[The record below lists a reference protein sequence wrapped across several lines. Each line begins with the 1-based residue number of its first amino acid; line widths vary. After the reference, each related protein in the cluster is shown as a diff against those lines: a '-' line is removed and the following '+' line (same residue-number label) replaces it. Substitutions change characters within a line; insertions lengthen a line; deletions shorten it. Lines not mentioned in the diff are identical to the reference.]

1 MNNQKGFTL
10 IELMIVVAIIG
21 ILAAIAIPAY
31 GKYQARAKLTAGL
44 GELTG
49 VRTIVEDTLNSG
61 GAVTSITDVPGVTSP
76 TQNCKLTASFTTGA
90 GTLVCEPVNAPPA
103 VASAKLTWTRK
114 TDGTW
119 TCSTSGASDATM
131 APKGCSQ
138 GAAAAPAG

>member
-61 GAVTSITDVPGVTSP
+61 TAITAIGNVPGVTTP
-76 TQNCKLTASFTTGA
+76 TQNCAFTASFTA
-90 GTLVCEPVNAPPA
+90 GVGDLVCEAKNAPPA
-103 VASAKLTWTRK
+103 VASAKLTWSRLV
-114 TDGTW
+114 DGTW
-119 TCSTSGASDATM
+119 TCKTTGASDATM
-131 APKGCSQ
+131 APKGCPQ
-138 GAAAAPAG
+138 AATAQ